1 MKKRVNPKM
10 VDDDNPELTTEE
22 IRAMRP
28 AREVLP
34 PELYAILPKRRPG
47 QRGPQKALVKQQVTL
62 RLDAKILAHF
72 KAGGRGWQTRI
83 NDALKRIVAKPKG
96 KAA

>member
-1 MKKRVNPKM
+1 MKKKPLTDEEGEVR
-10 VDDDNPELTTEE
+10 ELTREE
-22 IRAMRP
+22 IFAMRP

-34 PELYAILPKRRPG
+34 PELYAILKKRHPG
-47 QRGPQKALVKQQVTL
+47 QRGPQNAPTKQQVTL

-83 NDALKRIVAKPKG
+83 NDALKRIVSKPKG

>member
-1 MKKRVNPKM
+1 MKKKPLTDEEGEVR
-10 VDDDNPELTTEE
+10 ELTTEE

-34 PELYAILPKRRPG
+34 PELYAILTKRRPG

-62 RLDAKILAHF
+62 RLDAIILAHF

-83 NDALKRIVAKPKG
+83 NAALKRIVAKPKG

>member
-1 MKKRVNPKM
+1 MKRKPLTDEEGEVR
-10 VDDDNPELTTEE
+10 ELTTEE

-47 QRGPQKALVKQQVTL
+47 QRGGA
-62 RLDAKILAHF
+62 
-72 KAGGRGWQTRI
+72 
-83 NDALKRIVAKPKG
+83 NDMFT
-96 KAA
+96 